1 MISIVSPLLR
11 IQNQLRIYHWQTTSY
26 TEHKAFGKAYEN
38 LDDLIDTFI
47 EAFFGKYGRSKAK
60 LSFNI
65 ELRNYEDGVDGF
77 IDTSID
83 YLRNFNSELDT
94 SSDSE
99 LLNIRD
105 EMIAE
110 FDRLKYLLTLK

>member
-1 MISIVSPLLR
+1 V
-11 IQNQLRIYHWQTTSY
+11 N
-26 TEHKAFGKAYEN
+26 E
-38 LDDLIDTFI
+38 FI
-47 EAFFGKYGRSKAK
+47 E
-60 LSFNI
+60 
-65 ELRNYEDGVDGF
+65 
-77 IDTSID
+77 TSID
-83 YLRNFNSELDT
+83 YLRNFNSELDA